1 MEENRSLRRLAL
13 LITTISSFLTPFM
26 ASSTDLALKTIS
38 QDLRADAV
46 STTWVQLVYLLTS
59 AALLV
64 PFGRAADLYGRKKV
78 YLIGLGVYGVA
89 SVLAASAGSIGWLI
103 AFRALQ
109 GAGGSMVFGTAVA
122 TLTSIYPPAERGRIL
137 GINTAAVYTGL
148 SLGPVLGGFL
158 TQYVGWRSIF
168 VLTAALALGDLLL
181 ALWKLHGEWAGATG
195 QRYDWGGALLYTA
208 AVAALI
214 FGVSSIY
221 RIPFARWL
229 IPLAVVG
236 LGAFVALEARSRSP
250 VLDLRRFKGNT
261 VFVFS
266 NLAALIH
273 YSATFSIGQLLSL
286 YLQVVKGLPADRAGL
301 VLLVQPVIMAILS
314 PLTGWLSER
323 IQPRLLASSGM
334 AMMAGGLWAFSTLE
348 RASPLALIL
357 GVSFMVGVGYALFS
371 APNTNA
377 VMGSVAR
384 QDYGVASSTLGT
396 MRLIGQAMSM
406 SILLLFL
413 SIHVGTVELNP
424 AKVAGLADNFLTA
437 MRWTFRLF
445 TLLCVPA
452 IGASLA
458 RGKVARVA
466 PPVDSR
472 DSTPSP

>member
-1 MEENRSLRRLAL
+1 MEENRALRRYALA
-13 LITTISSFLTPFM
+13 ITLISSFLTPFM
-26 ASSTDLALKTIS
+26 ASSLDLALKTIS
-38 QDLRADAV
+38 QDLHADAV
-46 STTWVQLVYLLTS
+46 STTWVQLIYLLTS

-78 YLIGLGVYGVA
+78 YLLGLGIYGIA
-89 SVLAASAGSIGWLI
+89 SALAAAAGSIGGLI

-109 GAGGSMVFGTAVA
+109 GAGGAMVFGTAVA
-122 TLTSIYPPAERGRIL
+122 TLTSIYPPTERGRVL

-158 TQYVGWRSIF
+158 TQHVGWRSIF
-168 VLTAALALGDLLL
+168 ILTAVLSLGDLLL
-181 ALWKLHGEWAGATG
+181 ALGKLRGEWAGAAG
-195 QRYDWGGALLYTA
+195 RPYDWGGAILYTA

-221 RIPFARWL
+221 RFPVARWM
-229 IPLAVVG
+229 IPLAVAG
-236 LGAFVALEARSRSP
+236 LGGFVALQMRSPSP
-250 VLDLRRFKGNT
+250 VLDLRRFRSNV
-261 VFVFS
+261 VFIFS
-266 NLAALIH
+266 NLAALVH

-286 YLQVVKGLPADRAGL
+286 YLQVVKGMAPDRAGL
-301 VLLVQPVIMAILS
+301 VLLVQPVIMAVLS

-323 IQPRLLASSGM
+323 VQPRVLASTGM
-334 AMMAGGLWAFSTLE
+334 AMMAGGLWAFSMLE
-348 RASPLALIL
+348 RSSPVGLVV
-357 GVSFMVGVGYALFS
+357 GVSLAIGIGYALFS

-377 VMGSVAR
+377 VMGSVQR

-413 SIHVGTVELNP
+413 SVHVGTVELNP

-437 MRWTFRLF
+437 MHWAFRLF
-445 TLLCVPA
+445 TVLCLPA

-458 RGKVARVA
+458 RGRVNR
-466 PPVDSR
+466 PPASR
-472 DSTPSP
+472 